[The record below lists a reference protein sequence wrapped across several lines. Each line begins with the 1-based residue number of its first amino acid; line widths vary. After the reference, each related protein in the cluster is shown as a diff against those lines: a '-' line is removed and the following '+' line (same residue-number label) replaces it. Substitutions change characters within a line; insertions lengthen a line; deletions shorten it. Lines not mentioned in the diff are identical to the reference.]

1 MYLTIGTPT
10 VDLFITGF
18 GELPRF
24 EHDEFSNI
32 GLAWC
37 DRPLTAAVGG
47 NGANSAYVLAA
58 LGVHSAL
65 FSAVGADLFG
75 ATVHGWLSERGVD
88 LRGLIRSQTHGS
100 ATTTAV
106 MDGRG
111 RRISFYHPGP
121 LHDMKPADLSPA
133 LLGEATTL
141 LITGPSLLPGLRWA
155 GYQAA
160 LRAVHGRG
168 GRTALDIGPALGEP
182 VALDELAPLLPY
194 IDVLLAN
201 DYELGIFAGTDDLDS
216 AAQRAVDAGARLLV
230 LKRGKDGASAYRPG
244 QPPLHAAGF
253 PVEATNTVGAGDT
266 FNAGLLYALDH
277 GHALETA
284 LTYGCAAA
292 SIVVGRGKSVLG
304 APTPAEVE
312 ARIDGG

>member
-1 MYLTIGTPT
+1 MYLTIGTTT

-58 LGVHSAL
+58 LGAHSAL
-65 FSAVGADLFG
+65 VSAVGADLFG
-75 ATVHGWLSERGVD
+75 TTVHGWLSERGVD
-88 LRGLIRSQTHGS
+88 LRGLIHSQAHGS

-106 MDGRG
+106 MDGKG

-121 LHDMKPADLSPA
+121 LHDMKPGDLSPV
-133 LLGEATTL
+133 LLGETTTL
-141 LITGPSLLPGLRWA
+141 LITGPSLLPGMRWA
-155 GYQAA
+155 GYNAA
-160 LRAVHGRG
+160 LHSVHGRG
-168 GRTALDIGPALGEP
+168 GRTALDIGPALGVP
-182 VALDELAPLLPY
+182 VTLDELTPLLPV

-201 DYELGIFAGTDDLDS
+201 DYELGIFAGTDDLDA

-230 LKRGKDGASAYRPG
+230 LKRGKEGASAYRPG
-244 QPPLHAAGF
+244 QSPLHVAGF
-253 PVEATNTVGAGDT
+253 PVAATNTVGAGDT
-266 FNAGLLYALDH
+266 FNAGLLYAL
-277 GHALETA
+277 GHDRPLEAALA
-284 LTYGCAAA
+284 FGCAAA
-292 SIVVGRGKSVLG
+292 SIVVERGKSVLG
-304 APTPAEVE
+304 APSPAEVE
-312 ARIDGG
+312 ARLRGG

>member
-1 MYLTIGTPT
+1 MYLTIGTTT

-24 EHDEFSNI
+24 EHDEFSNV

-58 LGVHSAL
+58 LGAHSAL
-65 FSAVGADLFG
+65 FSAVGDDLFG
-75 ATVHGWLSERGVD
+75 TTVYGWLSERGVD
-88 LRGLIRSQTHGS
+88 LRGLIRSPAHGS

-106 MDGRG
+106 MDGKG
-111 RRISFYHPGP
+111 RRISFYYPGP
-121 LHDMKPADLSPA
+121 LHDIQPGDLSPV
-133 LLGEATTL
+133 LLAETTTL

-155 GYQAA
+155 GCNAA
-160 LRAVHGRG
+160 LHAVHQRG

-182 VALDELAPLLPY
+182 VTLGELDPLLPL

-201 DYELGIFAGTDDLDS
+201 DYELGIFAGTDDLD
-216 AAQRAVDAGARLLV
+216 AAVQRVVDAGARLLV
-230 LKRGKDGASAYRPG
+230 LKHGKDGASAHLPD
-244 QPPLHAAGF
+244 QSPLHVAGF
-253 PVEATNTVGAGDT
+253 PVEAANTVGAGDT

-277 GHALETA
+277 GRPLDAALA
-284 LTYGCAAA
+284 FGCAAA

-304 APTPAEVE
+304 APSLADIE
-312 ARIDGG
+312 ARLREG

>member
-1 MYLTIGTPT
+1 M
-10 VDLFITGF
+10 
-18 GELPRF
+18 
-24 EHDEFSNI
+24 
-32 GLAWC
+32 
-37 DRPLTAAVGG
+37 
-47 NGANSAYVLAA
+47 
-58 LGVHSAL
+58 
-65 FSAVGADLFG
+65 
-75 ATVHGWLSERGVD
+75 
-88 LRGLIRSQTHGS
+88 
-100 ATTTAV
+100 
-106 MDGRG
+106 
-111 RRISFYHPGP
+111 
-121 LHDMKPADLSPA
+121 
-133 LLGEATTL
+133 
-141 LITGPSLLPGLRWA
+141 
-155 GYQAA
+155 
-160 LRAVHGRG
+160 
-168 GRTALDIGPALGEP
+168 
-182 VALDELAPLLPY
+182 
-194 IDVLLAN
+194 LLAN

>member
-1 MYLTIGTPT
+1 MYLTLGTTT

-58 LGVHSAL
+58 LGAHSVL

-75 ATVHGWLSERGVD
+75 TTVHGWLSERGVD
-88 LRGLIRSQTHGS
+88 LRGLIRSHTHGS

-106 MDGRG
+106 MDGKG

-121 LHDMKPADLSPA
+121 LHDLNPDDLSPV
-133 LLGEATTL
+133 LLSETTTL
-141 LITGPSLLPGLRWA
+141 LITGPSLLPGMRWA
-155 GYQAA
+155 GYTTA
-160 LRAVHGRG
+160 LRTVHGHG

-182 VALDELAPLLPY
+182 VTLDELVPLLPL
-194 IDVLLAN
+194 IDVLLTN
-201 DYELGIFAGTDDLDS
+201 DYELGIFAGTDDLDA
-216 AAQRAVDAGARLLV
+216 AAQRTVDAGARLLL

-244 QPPLHAAGF
+244 QPPLHVNGF

-266 FNAGLLYALDH
+266 FNAGLLYALGHDH
-277 GHALETA
+277 PLEAALSF
-284 LTYGCAAA
+284 GCAAA
-292 SIVVGRGKSVLG
+292 SIVVERGKSVLG
-304 APTPAEVE
+304 APSPAEVE
-312 ARIDGG
+312 ARLRGG